1 MKRHRFKKFLIDKIR
16 KGNEDGFILVVALV
30 LLVTLTLVGTTAHLV
45 TSTDIKIGG
54 NFRATQEALQVA
66 MAGAE
71 HGREVL
77 RAQNQANVAGTGSF
91 SDELAAVAVGGN
103 GTLDGYGSDDVP
115 LVDSTSFGGLSY
127 KVYLTNDLAEGPT
140 IQADNNNRVRI
151 TSVVTDPANAFNAS
165 ARVETEVI
173 FVSVDVISALYAKDD
188 VQTNGNTYSINGT
201 DNCGVVTT
209 ALPPVYNYSVGGD
222 PSRINFG
229 GNHDNTEPDPPG
241 VVEDSLNLPLISYI
255 NSLENVAVIIL
266 KQDQNNTD
274 FGSSTDYVAVY
285 SDTSNPPNVQ
295 GLKIQN
301 GTGYGILAVDG
312 DLTLGGGFNW
322 YGLILVNGHVTFNG
336 GGGPNSIN
344 IYGAVLAQ
352 KTVTFNGNTDIAYDS
367 CVVSKALLSTGLPV
381 VSWKHQY

>member
-1 MKRHRFKKFLIDKIR
+1 MKRHRFKKLLIDKIQ
-16 KGNEDGFILVVALV
+16 KGNENGFILVVALV
-30 LLVTLTLVGTTAHLV
+30 LLVTLSLVGTTAHIV

-54 NFRATQEALQVA
+54 NFRESQEALQVA

-71 HGREVL
+71 HGREIL
-77 RAQNQANVAGTGSF
+77 RWLNEGSTDTESF
-91 SDELAAVAVGGN
+91 SDELAARVGGN
-103 GTLDGYGSDDVP
+103 AALDGYGSDDVP
-115 LVDSTSFGGLSY
+115 LIAASVGDFTYDVF
-127 KVYLTNDLAEGPT
+127 LTNDLAEGST

-151 TSVVTDPANAFNAS
+151 TSIVTDSTNAFNAS

-188 VQTNGNTYSINGT
+188 VQTNGNTYSIDGN
-201 DNCGVVTT
+201 DNCGAVA
-209 ALPPVYNYSVGGD
+209 ALQPVYNYSVAGD
-222 PSRINFG
+222 VSSINFG
-229 GNHDNTEPDPPG
+229 GNHKNIEPDPPG
-241 VVEDSLNLPLISYI
+241 AEEGPLNLPLISYI

-301 GTGYGILAVDG
+301 GTGYGLLAVDG

-322 YGLILVNGHVTFNG
+322 YGLILVNGTVTFNG

-352 KTVTFNGNTDIAYDS
+352 ETVEFNGNTDIAYDS
-367 CVVSKALLSTGLPV
+367 CEVANALLSTGLPV
-381 VSWKHQY
+381 VSWKQNY